1 MKKILLD
8 FKLTHTPERVQD
20 YLALQ
25 FDFPESYGKNLDALY
40 DMLTELSE
48 DTCVGIFK
56 PEEEHTINSYLRK
69 VKRVFVDAEQDN
81 PHLCVIF
88 SRLEDNYEENEGMIL

>member
-40 DMLTELSE
+40 DMLTELTE
-48 DTCVGIFK
+48 DTCVGVFK
-56 PEEEHTINSYLRK
+56 PEEDRPVNAYLRK
-69 VKRVFVDAEQDN
+69 VKRIFMDAEQDN

-88 SRLEDNYEENEGMIL
+88 SCLEDNYEENERLI

>member
-40 DMLTELSE
+40 DMLTELTE
-48 DTCVGIFK
+48 DTCVGVFK
-56 PEEEHTINSYLRK
+56 PEEDRPVNAYLRK
-69 VKRVFVDAEQDN
+69 VKRVFSDAEQDN

-88 SRLEDNYEENEGMIL
+88 SCLEDNYEENEGMIL

>member
-40 DMLTELSE
+40 DMLTELTE

-56 PEEEHTINSYLRK
+56 PEEERTINAYLRK

-81 PHLCVIF
+81 SHLCVIF
-88 SRLEDNYEENEGMIL
+88 SCLEDNYEENEGMIL